1 MDGAPGSA
9 PGGAPGGAPG
19 SAPGDPPAGQRVI
32 ESLACEPVAVT
43 TATDVLIVGS
53 GIAGLALAQALS
65 EHGLRV
71 DVVTKA
77 RLREGSTRWAQG
89 GVATADG
96 PGDDPS
102 HHLED
107 TLIAGAGLC
116 DADAVKVLVEEGP
129 SAVAGLLAS
138 GAVFDRTADGALSY
152 TLEGGHS
159 RPRIV
164 HAGGDATGLEIQ
176 RTLESAVMAAD
187 DVQVWERTFLL
198 DLLRDADGGVVGAR
212 VSRWTGT
219 GHEDASHEIGEIH
232 ARATVLAT
240 GGYGQVFAKTSNPWV
255 ATGDGLAAALRAG
268 AVAADLEFVQFHPT
282 VLALPA
288 VCDDAGRHQLVSE
301 AVRGEGAV
309 LIDGDGARVMA
320 GKHPREDLA
329 PRDVV
334 AATMA
339 ARMAELGVDHLYLD
353 ARHLGE
359 ERLLRRFPTI
369 VAGCRAAGVDPV
381 TDPIPVAP
389 AAHYACG
396 GLRSDMSGRTSL
408 PGLYAVGEVACTGV
422 HGANRLASNSLLE
435 AMVVAR
441 RLARLLL
448 TQTPLRRPPAP
459 DSRRAGLIAP
469 AARDKL
475 TEAMVRQAGVVRRP
489 DDLDDLAEHLD
500 SLVLDPADPSAVPVA
515 PGLYAWE
522 VTNLHTIATALVA
535 AARAR
540 EESRGCHRRSDLDGP
555 RTAWRRRVCSTVRDG
570 RVVRLEDEVVT
581 GRGDAQSTDLTPTD
595 GPSTDVPPAEHQ
607 PHTPTQEVPR

>member
-1 MDGAPGSA
+1 MAHA
-9 PGGAPGGAPG
+9 AAQ
-19 SAPGDPPAGQRVI
+19 QRVVQR
-32 ESLACEPVAVT
+32 LACGPVALT
-43 TATDVLIVGS
+43 STTDVLIVGS

-96 PGDDPS
+96 PGDDPR
-102 HHLED
+102 HHLTD

-116 DADAVKVLVEEGP
+116 DPDAVRVLVEEGP
-129 SAVAGLLAS
+129 TAVAGLLAS
-138 GAVFDRTADGALSY
+138 GAAFDRTADGALSY

-159 RPRIV
+159 WPRIV

-198 DLLRDADGGVVGAR
+198 DLLTDDGVGGVNGVNGAGPTVVGAR

-219 GHEDASHEIGEIH
+219 GHHDASHEIGEIH
-232 ARATVLAT
+232 ARAVVLAT
-240 GGYGQVFAKTSNPWV
+240 GGYGQVFAQTSNPWV

-282 VLALPA
+282 VLALAA
-288 VCDDAGRHQLVSE
+288 VSDDAGRHLLVSE

-309 LIDGDGARVMA
+309 LIDADGRRVMA

-359 ERLLRRFPTI
+359 EKLLRRFPTI

-381 TDPIPVAP
+381 TQPIPVAP

-408 PGLYAVGEVACTGV
+408 PGLFAVGEVACTGV

-441 RLARLLL
+441 RLARTLL
-448 TQTPLRRPPAP
+448 TEPPPRRTPTPEL
-459 DSRRAGLIAP
+459 RRAGLVDP
-469 AARDKL
+469 GRRQEL
-475 TEAMVRQAGVVRRP
+475 TEAMVRWAGVVRRP
-489 DDLDDLAEHLD
+489 EELDALAQLLDDLAPSTAD
-500 SLVLDPADPSAVPVA
+500 SADPADPAHPA
-515 PGLYAWE
+515 DPGAEPGLYAWE
-522 VTNLHTIATALVA
+522 ATNLHTISVALVA
-535 AARAR
+535 AARVRA
-540 EESRGCHRRSDLDGP
+540 ESRGCHRRSDADGP
-555 RTAWRRRVCSTVRDG
+555 SEAWRCRVRSTVRDG
-570 RVVRLEDEVVT
+570 VVVRLQDE
-581 GRGDAQSTDLTPTD
+581 P
-595 GPSTDVPPAEHQ
+595 VPDHQLEPAE
-607 PHTPTQEVPR
+607 PASALIAEVSR

>member
-1 MDGAPGSA
+1 MPQASTEH
-9 PGGAPGGAPG
+9 
-19 SAPGDPPAGQRVI
+19 RVV
-32 ESLACEPVAVT
+32 ERLACGPVVLT
-43 TATDVLIVGS
+43 STTDVLIVGS
-53 GIAGLALAQALS
+53 GIGGLALAQALS

-102 HHLED
+102 HHLAD

-116 DADAVKVLVEEGP
+116 DPDAVRVLVDEGP
-129 SAVAGLLAS
+129 TAVAGLLAS
-138 GAVFDRTADGALSY
+138 GAAFDRTADGALSY

-159 RPRIV
+159 WPRIV

-198 DLLRDADGGVVGAR
+198 DLLTDDGADGSGPTVVGAR

-219 GHEDASHEIGEIH
+219 GHHDASHEIGEIH
-232 ARATVLAT
+232 ARAVVLAT

-282 VLALPA
+282 VLALAA
-288 VCDDAGRHQLVSE
+288 VSDDAGRHLLVSE

-309 LIDGDGARVMA
+309 LIDADGRRVMA

-359 ERLLRRFPTI
+359 EKLLRRFPTI

-381 TDPIPVAP
+381 TEPIPVAP

-408 PGLYAVGEVACTGV
+408 RGLFAVGEVACTGV

-441 RLARLLL
+441 RLARALL
-448 TQTPLRRPPAP
+448 TEPPP
-459 DSRRAGLIAP
+459 RRAPASDPRTPGLVDP
-469 AARDKL
+469 GRRQEL
-475 TEAMVRQAGVVRRP
+475 TEAMVRWAGVVRRP
-489 DDLDDLAEHLD
+489 EELDALAELLDDLADAPLD
-500 SLVLDPADPSAVPVA
+500 APDDAQPE

-522 VTNLHTIATALVA
+522 ATNLHTISVALVA
-535 AARAR
+535 AARVRA
-540 EESRGCHRRSDLDGP
+540 ESRGCHRRSDVDGP
-555 RTAWRRRVCSTVRDG
+555 REEWRRRVRATVRDG
-570 RVVRLEDEVVT
+570 AVIRLADE
-581 GRGDAQSTDLTPTD
+581 P
-595 GPSTDVPPAEHQ
+595 VPDHQLEPAE
-607 PHTPTQEVPR
+607 PTSALIAEVSR